1 VNDTSRSG
9 SLDALADG
17 PLPKA
22 ECKTLGTK
30 SGLPKIITTMR
41 QALNLGS
48 FFTTGEDE
56 VLTER
61 RVVVHDSLNEGL
73 LEVGVNDTS
82 RSGSLDALAD

>member
-17 PLPKA
+17 PLPNLVLTSGEEAAQMHDDAAAEA

-41 QALNLGS
+41 QALNLGLY
-48 FFTTGEDE
+48 TI
-56 VLTER
+56 
-61 RVVVHDSLNEGL
+61 
-73 LEVGVNDTS
+73 
-82 RSGSLDALAD
+82 A